1 MYLCKQNKKIDMQHE
16 ELCREVE
23 SQLNFKP
30 RARTDFDY
38 LSEKILAKTHET
50 VSANTLMRLWGY
62 RESVNARR
70 STLDILARFVGS
82 EDYAHFLK
90 ERDLV
95 DNEVEEEEDPPQP
108 SLRGRESQ
116 PDSLS
121 QSSQSSQSSQNNQSS
136 QSSQSN
142 QNNRSTRRVPI
153 TPIRAGGLFLLAV
166 VLGLALWRIFLY
178 NPLEEGLPRGAKDMT
193 HLLSNPCCDPDKL
206 DAWTFEH
213 GGVTLADDS
222 TLMYYMKKFDVY
234 QVVRGLPAGVYELR
248 AKAWQLPDEHEA
260 ARYAYEQAE
269 DKEDGCFGTNA
280 EIYAGPFSKSI
291 KNYISDESEAGR
303 GALDNALRF
312 VVLDDSVRIGF
323 RYEGNSRRF
332 ALAKADNFRLF
343 LIRKAKTEAELKELA
358 ALRDSAQTVDAAR
371 KPIITGQFADW
382 WKGHEAPAPAC
393 WLTEQD
399 ASCCRLVHKSD
410 VGRGFGDSDIY
421 VEYSSQEPAK
431 HGLLLG
437 QKVLFKPGTYLIGA
451 VFFARDES
459 NAFTNVVFAVKGF
472 NMGFKATPMMEYRAI
487 RITLSEPQELT
498 FGLWAAEG
506 STVRRAGISVL
517 EIFDDYDFE
526 NNPRDI
532 IYATN

>member
-1 MYLCKQNKKIDMQHE
+1 MQHE

-23 SQLNFKP
+23 RQLQFKP
-30 RARTDFDY
+30 KARTDFDY
-38 LSEKILAKTHET
+38 LSEKIQAKTHET

-90 ERDLV
+90 ERGLADDEETV
-95 DNEVEEEEDPPQP
+95 EPEEPKEEPTDEVILAAEETEV
-108 SLRGRESQ
+108 STG
-116 PDSLS
+116 SLS
-121 QSSQSSQSSQNNQSS
+121 QGSQNSLNIQITQNNQ
-136 QSSQSN
+136 N
-142 QNNRSTRRVPI
+142 TRSVLI
-153 TPIRAGGLFLLAV
+153 TPIRAGVLLLLAV
-166 VLGLALWRIFLY
+166 VLGFALWHIFLRA
-178 NPLEEGLPRGAKDMT
+178 PLEEGLPRGAKDMT
-193 HLLSNPCCDPDKL
+193 HLLSNPSFDPDKL

-213 GGVTLADDS
+213 GGVTLAEDS

-234 QVVRGLPAGVYELR
+234 QVVHGLPAGEYELR
-248 AKAWQLPDEHEA
+248 VKAWQSPDEREA

-269 DKEDGCFGTNA
+269 DKEDGCACTNA
-280 EIYAGPFSKSI
+280 EIYAGPFSKRV
-291 KNYISDESEAGR
+291 KNYVSDESEAER
-303 GALDNALRF
+303 GTLDNALRF
-312 VVLDDSVRIGF
+312 VVLDDSVCIGF
-323 RYEGNSRRF
+323 RSDGNSRRF
-332 ALAKADNFRLF
+332 ALAKADDFRLF
-343 LIRKAKTEAELKELA
+343 LIRKAKTKAELKELA
-358 ALRDSAQTVDAAR
+358 ALRDSAQAVDAAR
-371 KPIITGQFADW
+371 KPIITEQFADW
-382 WKGHEAPAPAC
+382 WKGHETPAPAC

-399 ASCCRLVHKSD
+399 AGCCRLVHKSD

-451 VFFARDES
+451 VFFARDEA
-459 NAFTNVVFAVKGF
+459 NAFTNVAFAVKGF
-472 NMGFKATPMMEYRAI
+472 NMGFRATPMMEYRAI

-517 EIFDDYDFE
+517 EILDDYDFE

>member
-1 MYLCKQNKKIDMQHE
+1 MQHE
-16 ELCREVE
+16 ELCKEVE
-23 SQLNFKP
+23 RQLQFKP
-30 RARTDFDY
+30 KVRTDFDY
-38 LSEKILAKTHET
+38 LSEKIQAKTHET

-90 ERDLV
+90 ERGLADDEETV
-95 DNEVEEEEDPPQP
+95 EPEEPEEEPTDEVILAAEETEV
-108 SLRGRESQ
+108 STG
-116 PDSLS
+116 SLS
-121 QSSQSSQSSQNNQSS
+121 QGSQNSLNIQITQNNQ
-136 QSSQSN
+136 N
-142 QNNRSTRRVPI
+142 TRSVLI
-153 TPIRAGGLFLLAV
+153 TLIRAGVLLLFAV
-166 VLGLALWRIFLY
+166 VLGFALWHIFLRA
-178 NPLEEGLPRGAKDMT
+178 PLEEGLPRGAKDMT
-193 HLLSNPCCDPDKL
+193 HLLSNPSFDPDNL
-206 DAWTFEH
+206 DAWTYEH
-213 GGVTLADDS
+213 GGVTLSEDS

-234 QVVRGLPAGVYELR
+234 QVVHGLPAGEYELR
-248 AKAWQLPDEHEA
+248 VKAWQSPDEREA

-269 DKEDGCFGTNA
+269 DKEDGCACTNA
-280 EIYAGPFSKSI
+280 EIYAGPFSKRV
-291 KNYISDESEAGR
+291 KNYVSDESEAER
-303 GALDNALRF
+303 GTLDNALRF

-323 RYEGNSRRF
+323 RSDGNSRRF
-332 ALAKADNFRLF
+332 ALAKADDFRLF

-358 ALRDSAQTVDAAR
+358 ALRDSAQAVDAAR
-371 KPIITGQFADW
+371 KPIVTEQFSDW

-459 NAFTNVVFAVKGF
+459 NAFTNVAFAVKGF

-517 EIFDDYDFE
+517 EILDDYDFE